1 MAKPI
6 VRKDEQDPGVR
17 KAAIAILAL
26 GSDLAR
32 DVFDVLEPEEIQQI
46 LRASEEIGDVDGEE
60 VLRVLNE
67 LTVGNERQVRG
78 MSGHNHLLHEA
89 AVDVLGEDHLSMVM
103 ANEVEEDESK
113 RRLSAMAR
121 SDPAAFAQ
129 VLLKEHPQVV
139 AIVGSV
145 LNPKDAAKVWE
156 YMPVEVKSEAVRRI
170 ATMRSVPAH
179 VMREVVQAVGAELDS
194 ARSNA
199 PVDIDGMDSAVQ
211 LLKSAGTSQQ
221 LVIFEELKKVDEE
234 LAENIRRRM
243 FIFEDIINLHARDVQ
258 RILRDVDSQ
267 TLPVALKNAS
277 TELQEHILGN
287 MSQRASEMIM
297 EDMEVLGPVTVKR
310 VMEAQEGIVEVIL
323 RMSDEGKVN
332 LNPEDAI

>member
-1 MAKPI
+1 MAKPNA
-6 VRKDEQDPGVR
+6 RTDELDPGVR

-32 DVFDVLEPEEIQQI
+32 DVFDVLEPEEIQMI
-46 LRASEEIGDVDGEE
+46 LRASEEIGDVNGEE

-67 LTVGNERQVRG
+67 LTKGNDRQVRG
-78 MSGHNHLLHEA
+78 MSGNSHLLHEA
-89 AVDVLGEDHLSMVM
+89 AVDVLGADQLSMVM

-113 RRLSAMAR
+113 RRLSTMAR
-121 SDPAAFAQ
+121 NDPSAFAQ
-129 VLLKEHPQVV
+129 ILLKEHPQV
-139 AIVGSV
+139 I
-145 LNPKDAAKVWE
+145 AAKVWE
-156 YMPVEVKSEAVRRI
+156 HMPAEVKSEAIRRI

-179 VMREVVQAVGAELDS
+179 VMREVVQAVGAELES
-194 ARSNA
+194 ARSA
-199 PVDIDGMDSAVQ
+199 SPIDIDGMDSAVQ
-211 LLKSAGTSQQ
+211 LLKSAGSSQQ
-221 LVIFEELKKVDEE
+221 AVIFEQLKQVDEE

-243 FIFEDIINLHARDVQ
+243 FIFDDIINLHARDVQ

-267 TLPVALKNAS
+267 ILPVALKNAS